1 VVSGSGTS
9 PLAKRASW
17 AFLAGLTASM
27 PHINAMVPFMTD
39 LQIQALGLLQF
50 IEESLQEGIQRPDT
64 LVECLSEADQTLRIL
79 KKIVRHDDMLCA
91 SFAATAA
98 SDLRFSDIG
107 GCRTERERGDALNR
121 CL

>member
-1 VVSGSGTS
+1 
-9 PLAKRASW
+9 
-17 AFLAGLTASM
+17 ASM

-79 KKIVRHDDMLCA
+79 KKIVRRDDMLCA

-107 GCRTERERGDALNR
+107 GCRTEREREDALNR
-121 CL
+121 CLQMIAAAKISVALTAPGCC